1 MDEKT
6 VIARPKLLSKI
17 EPKPSLEEKIVPVQ
31 VEEFADA
38 KPEQGVAEK
47 NVPEAEA
54 DKTIVVRPAAADKKP
69 QNESV
74 KATSKI
80 EKPVKVKPQKPASK
94 DTPKVASSAK
104 PPQGNGA
111 IFALFAVAL
120 LFVGF
125 GAALVTIYL
134 AASPVAKNI
143 EVANAD
149 LSNDIVAISTP
160 ESEAEDEA
168 LVRAAIQPRIIEL
181 SGDPVI
187 LRQLSNAP
195 RKFEKLDKDAQRQA
209 ASSLGYKSDVFRLKD
224 ELDVPNIGLQ
234 SGAMGNQEDIASV
247 DSNADQFVTA
257 DSTVIAAG
265 GDAPTN
271 HVSEFVQHI
280 QSKQPLSNFLTSLGL
295 EAEHAKKAEDTF
307 TRLHGRQAL
316 QKGDQVAVRA
326 VASET
331 DPNQLIPMQVSV
343 YSGDGYIGSVAIN
356 DIDIY
361 ADAADP
367 WYGVDIFET
376 QLLPDQANPD
386 DQPRLLD
393 AIYASALRN
402 RLPTP
407 VIGEAIILLSRT
419 QDLEQ
424 KVETG
429 DTLTI
434 LYSPL
439 AKDPKTGFGRIIFVS
454 IGRASGNL
462 DCYVVQA
469 QLGARFDCA
478 VASEASTVEQAGMTM
493 PVSGTIIAKFGA
505 QTLGK
510 DAASSTANAD
520 PGKKPVGTDV
530 AKANTN
536 FGVDWSAPKGAPVV
550 AAFAG
555 DVTAVGKEDK
565 YGLVVRISH
574 ADGKASMY
582 GYLDRAQQGIVVGT
596 KVVAG
601 QTVGF
606 VGNPASS
613 RDPRLHFEL
622 LDNGVPVDPMAVVD
636 APQPSG
642 PVGAVESFVGRI
654 IHIESAN
661 RCDARN
667 PLSTAVGLGQFIE
680 STWITTVKIH
690 RPDLFGKFS
699 RGQLLDMRTNCQLA
713 RSMTSAFTRDNA
725 AVIRQAGHNVTP
737 GNLYLAHFLGVGGAI
752 KVLSNNPNRQIADVF
767 GASHVRANPFE
778 SGKSI
783 GYLVSWA
790 AKKMT
795 GSPPPPG
802 ADHSGKAKSTPAPSV
817 TATKAAADGS
827 NKSNPPDTPAA
838 LGAVAIGANQTPQ
851 VVLTQYATDPVFMQL
866 KATVNS
872 LLR

>member
-6 VIARPKLLSKI
+6 VIARPKSLAKI
-17 EPKPSLEEKIVPVQ
+17 EPKPSQDEKIAPVQ
-31 VEEFADA
+31 PEVLAVA
-38 KPEQGVAEK
+38 KSELGAAEK
-47 NVPEAEA
+47 KAPEAEA
-54 DKTIVVRPAAADKKP
+54 EKTVIMRPAAVNKSP
-69 QNESV
+69 QIESKLAARKV
-74 KATSKI
+74 EKAI
-80 EKPVKVKPQKPASK
+80 KVKPEKPAIK
-94 DTPKVASSAK
+94 AAPVVASSAK
-104 PPQGNGA
+104 PARGNGA
-111 IFALFAVAL
+111 VFALFAVAL

-134 AASPVAKNI
+134 ATSQVAKNI

-149 LSNDIVAISTP
+149 LSNDIVAVSTP

-195 RKFEKLDKDAQRQA
+195 RKFEKLDKDAHKQA

-224 ELDVPNIGLQ
+224 ELDVPSIGLA

-265 GDAPTN
+265 GDVPTN
-271 HVSEFVQHI
+271 HVSEFAQHI
-280 QSKQPLSNFLTSLGL
+280 QSKQLLSGFLTSLGL

-510 DAASSTANAD
+510 DAAGSTSSAD
-520 PGKKPVGTDV
+520 AGKTPAGADAAKTD
-530 AKANTN
+530 TN
-536 FGVDWSAPKGAPVV
+536 FGVDWSASKGAPVV

-565 YGLVVRISH
+565 FGLVVRISH

-601 QTVGF
+601 QTIGF

-613 RDPRLHFEL
+613 REPRLHFEL
-622 LDNGVPVDPMAVVD
+622 LDNGVPVDPMVA
-636 APQPSG
+636 AQTRG
-642 PVGAVESFVGRI
+642 GRFD
-654 IHIESAN
+654 H
-661 RCDARN
+661 
-667 PLSTAVGLGQFIE
+667 PL
-680 STWITTVKIH
+680 
-690 RPDLFGKFS
+690 R
-699 RGQLLDMRTNCQLA
+699 
-713 RSMTSAFTRDNA
+713 
-725 AVIRQAGHNVTP
+725 
-737 GNLYLAHFLGVGGAI
+737 
-752 KVLSNNPNRQIADVF
+752 
-767 GASHVRANPFE
+767 
-778 SGKSI
+778 
-783 GYLVSWA
+783 
-790 AKKMT
+790 
-795 GSPPPPG
+795 
-802 ADHSGKAKSTPAPSV
+802 
-817 TATKAAADGS
+817 
-827 NKSNPPDTPAA
+827 
-838 LGAVAIGANQTPQ
+838 
-851 VVLTQYATDPVFMQL
+851 
-866 KATVNS
+866 
-872 LLR
+872 